1 MWVWEKK
8 IELKATIETFVV
20 EIKWPKVANK
30 ASSCYKKF
38 MITSKSPSTIM
49 EFRPMSKA
57 KEMALAT
64 ANASTSSEDWGKQ
77 TFSAIDAITCS

>member
-1 MWVWEKK
+1 
-8 IELKATIETFVV
+8 
-20 EIKWPKVANK
+20 
-30 ASSCYKKF
+30 
-38 MITSKSPSTIM
+38 
-49 EFRPMSKA
+49 MSKA